1 MTSVRTAL
9 TTVPPGVVALGF
21 VSLLM
26 DLSSETIH
34 SLLPVFMVT
43 TLGAGVAVLGLV
55 EGVAEATASIAK
67 VFSGW
72 LSDKIGQRKMLTIVG
87 YGLAAVSKFLFPIAR
102 SVEMV
107 MLARFADRIGKGIR
121 GAPRDALI
129 ADMTEPGQRGAA
141 FGLRQ
146 SMDTVGA
153 CLGPALAIGLMMT
166 THGNVR
172 LIFAVAAIP
181 AFIAVLVLALA
192 VKEPERTTPPKPPRV
207 PIVFG
212 ELKALGAPYWR
223 ITALSTAF
231 ALARFSEAFL
241 VLRGQTDGLSPTFA
255 PAVMIVMTLVY
266 ALVAAPA
273 GALADR
279 MSARRLLSAGLMTLI
294 AADLILGL
302 GHGIG
307 ALFVGAGLWGLHMA
321 LTQGLF
327 SALTADTAP
336 AALRGSAFG
345 LSNLLGGVATLIA
358 SLAAG
363 ALWTAFGPPSAFLT
377 AGGVCALVLAGLWL
391 FAPKVQLT

>member
-1 MTSVRTAL
+1 MTSVRSAL
-9 TTVPPGVVALGF
+9 RSVPPGVAALGF

-55 EGVAEATASIAK
+55 EGLAEASASIAK

-72 LSDKIGQRKMLTIVG
+72 LSDRIGRRKALTLAG
-87 YGLAAVSKFLFPIAR
+87 YGLAAASKVLFPIAR

-107 MLARFADRIGKGIR
+107 MLARFSDRIGKGIR

-129 ADMTEPGQRGAA
+129 ADMTAPGQRGAA

-146 SMDTVGA
+146 AMDTVGA
-153 CLGPALAIGLMMT
+153 CLGPALAIGLMLAT
-166 THGNVR
+166 QGNIR
-172 LIFAVAAIP
+172 LIFAVAALP
-181 AFIAVLVLALA
+181 ALIAVLVLALA
-192 VKEPERTTPPKPPRV
+192 VKESPRAAPPRAPRV
-207 PIVFG
+207 PIVIG
-212 ELKALGAPYWR
+212 DLKALGAPYWR

-241 VLRGQTDGLSPTFA
+241 VLRGQTDGLSPAFA

-279 MSARRLLSAGLMTLI
+279 MPARRLLSAGLMTLI
-294 AADLILGL
+294 PADLILGL
-302 GHGIG
+302 GHGIA
-307 ALFVGAGLWGLHMA
+307 ALGVGAGLWGLHMA

-327 SALTADTAP
+327 AALTAEAAP
-336 AALRGSAFG
+336 APLRGSGFG
-345 LSNLLGGVATLIA
+345 LSNLLGGIATLIA

-391 FAPKVQLT
+391 IPQKAVT